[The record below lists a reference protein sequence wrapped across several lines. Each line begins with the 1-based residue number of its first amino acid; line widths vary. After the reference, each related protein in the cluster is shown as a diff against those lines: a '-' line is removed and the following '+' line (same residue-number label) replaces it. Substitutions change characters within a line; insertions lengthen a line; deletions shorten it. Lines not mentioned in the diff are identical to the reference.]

1 MAVVLQAVSVRQL
14 SYSLTTDSA
23 SASHHPRPAATSSG
37 RSSLVSISCVGGEMH
52 GSPTYAR
59 AAVSSLSYS
68 ITALFTPHRVI
79 VQYRAN
85 GRFAGIDLPHFRGGF
100 TFFWGGISPPKYG
113 LNKTLPNGRGVQVF
127 RRTNR
132 KMTVLFISLPRSEG
146 WPHHGR
152 TFSIYLYP
160 LSF

>member
-1 MAVVLQAVSVRQL
+1 MQSVENCSYIWQLYYRLYLCISQTAFLLTHNRQCN
-14 SYSLTTDSA
+14 A
-23 SASHHPRPAATSSG
+23 SASHHPRPAAMSSG

-113 LNKTLPNGRGVQVF
+113 LNKTLVQIQHSSHIGECF
-127 RRTNR
+127 P
-132 KMTVLFISLPRSEG
+132 FHWWISTTS
-146 WPHHGR
+146 
-152 TFSIYLYP
+152 SIK
-160 LSF
+160 

>member
-85 GRFAGIDLPHFRGGF
+85 GRFAGIDL
-100 TFFWGGISPPKYG
+100 
-113 LNKTLPNGRGVQVF
+113 RGVATAGGPGDASPV
-127 RRTNR
+127 RRTMSPYI
-132 KMTVLFISLPRSEG
+132 KMTTDSLSLEL
-146 WPHHGR
+146 
-152 TFSIYLYP
+152 TFDE
-160 LSF
+160 

>member
-59 AAVSSLSYS
+59 AAVSSLLLFHYW
-68 ITALFTPHRVI
+68 LFTPHRVI
-79 VQYRAN
+79 MQYMAN
-85 GRFAGIDLPHFRGGF
+85 GRFAGIDLPHFRGDLHF
-100 TFFWGGISPPKYG
+100 SGGISPPKYG
-113 LNKTLPNGRGVQVF
+113 LNKTLTDKSMRNASQC
-127 RRTNR
+127 
-132 KMTVLFISLPRSEG
+132 
-146 WPHHGR
+146 
-152 TFSIYLYP
+152 
-160 LSF
+160 